1 MLLEEDPATLIRA
14 TVQNFAVAPDKA
26 ALKRLQD
33 STAVLNQARELRLR
47 EAESSLKKLSRQL
60 NTVQSQYEE
69 LTSQHSSAAHASEM
83 ARLDTQKFRTAKA
96 ASDLEVETER
106 LSSQAAD
113 LAARLQELELQGVE
127 GEPSAADPVEDEVL
141 LRLKVYRSLGIELE
155 REGEEWSRAVIRN
168 DRKGDVHVVNMD
180 KKFSR
185 FFYANYFWSTL

>member
-14 TVQNFAVAPDKA
+14 TVQNFAVGPDKA

-33 STAVLNQARELRLR
+33 STAVLNQARDLRLR

-60 NTVQSQYEE
+60 NTVHSQYKE

-113 LAARLQELELQGVE
+113 LAARLQELELQGAE
-127 GEPSAADPVEDEVL
+127 GEPSAADPLDDEVL

-185 FFYANYFWSTL
+185 FFYANYFWNTL